1 MLIFYSYVSSVSF
14 PEGLVLKKVGILLV
28 FIEIYRG

>member
-14 PEGLVLKKVGILLV
+14 PEGFVKKSGDSVGI
-28 FIEIYRG
+28 YRDL